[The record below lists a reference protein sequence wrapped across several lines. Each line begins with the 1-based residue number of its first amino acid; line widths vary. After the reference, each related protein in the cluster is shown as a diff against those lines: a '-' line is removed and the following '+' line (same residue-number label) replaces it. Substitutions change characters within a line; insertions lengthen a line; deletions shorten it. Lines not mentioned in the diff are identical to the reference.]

1 MKQKTEDSANGCKS
15 QNNRFLHHDKQ
26 KFVGSSQDIHRT
38 NTGVSHH
45 QGNEPTMKHQ
55 RNVTSNIQSMEILGK
70 LVKQQAAPDVD
81 LYVFGGNPLGYH
93 YFMTLFLDDVEK
105 IDTLKGM
112 QKR

>member
-1 MKQKTEDSANGCKS
+1 
-15 QNNRFLHHDKQ
+15 
-26 KFVGSSQDIHRT
+26 
-38 NTGVSHH
+38 
-45 QGNEPTMKHQ
+45 
-55 RNVTSNIQSMEILGK
+55 MEILGK

-93 YFMTLFLDDVEK
+93 YFMTLFLEDVER